1 MDRKQLLIAIG
12 IIVAMVVVVVV
23 IIVIAVVASSDSS
36 EGTSVYPSVGPSRP
50 IVYPITPSSEYDD
63 GGSSD
68 TGSGSGMS
76 DFGDEYAGS
85 TSDFGDDYG
94 GSTSD
99 YGGSSDAGS
108 TSDGTYDDI
117 GGTSTGTSDGT
128 IELYVSGSSFDRLSR
143 TFSFELSNGNTITID
158 IRNTSCVR
166 SIHQYS
172 GLKKSSIATNGNGSL
187 SFDITVRITI
197 ISTESGVDETVSETL
212 RFYSD
217 DISSGEC
224 TYEDYNGNTCT
235 ASVEYS

>member
-36 EGTSVYPSVGPSRP
+36 EGTSVGPSVYPSVGPSRP

-63 GGSSD
+63 GGS
-68 TGSGSGMS
+68 GMS
-76 DFGDEYAGS
+76 DFGD
-85 TSDFGDDYG
+85 
-94 GSTSD
+94 D

-117 GGTSTGTSDGT
+117 GGTSTGTSTGTSDGT

-158 IRNTSCVR
+158 ISNTSCVR
-166 SIHQYS
+166 SIHQYN

-187 SFDITVRITI
+187 SFDITVRIMI